1 MEDEYSQN
9 DEEFKKINKNEPEEE
24 NEEEEDRNESDEE
37 DEDENIKLY
46 NKQEFELENIIN
58 FFFNKVI
65 FEKVKFCPK
74 CGNQMKLENN
84 KNYLDEKVWRCRS
97 KIFVH
102 DEKKKLE
109 KIPCSKM

>member
-1 MEDEYSQN
+1 MEDDFSKN
-9 DEEFKKINKNEPEEE
+9 DDEFKKINKNEPEEE
-24 NEEEEDRNESDEE
+24 KKDEDNENESDGEEEE
-37 DEDENIKLY
+37 ENINLY

-84 KNYLDEKVWRCRS
+84 KIYLDEKVWRCRS
-97 KIFVH
+97 KINVH
-102 DEKKKLE
+102 DEKKKH
-109 KIPCSKM
+109 

>member
-24 NEEEEDRNESDEE
+24 NEEKEHLNESDEE
-37 DEDENIKLY
+37 DEDENINLY

-58 FFFNKVI
+58 FSFNKVI

-84 KNYLDEKVWRCRS
+84 KNYLDEKVWRFRS
-97 KIFVH
+97 KIMSMMR
-102 DEKKKLE
+102 KKHVV
-109 KIPCSKM
+109 